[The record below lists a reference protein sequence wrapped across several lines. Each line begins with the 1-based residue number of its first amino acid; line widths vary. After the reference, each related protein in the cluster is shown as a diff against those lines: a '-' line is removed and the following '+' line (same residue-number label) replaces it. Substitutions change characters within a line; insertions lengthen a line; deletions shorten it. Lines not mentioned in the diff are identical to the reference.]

1 MTPPHD
7 DSVRLPSSTAEAW
20 VAHVALLDAYE
31 RAVDAGEDGSRHG
44 EALEQIEAGC
54 ALDRAGRVL
63 LCEALVEYLADAP
76 LRDRAVGRTLLRR
89 TREHG
94 TSTSQHV

>member
-7 DSVRLPSSTAEAW
+7 ESARLPSSTAEAW
-20 VAHVALLDAYE
+20 VAHAALLDAYE
-31 RAVDAGEDGSRHG
+31 RAVDAGNDGGRHG
-44 EALEQIEAGC
+44 EVLEQIEAGC

-89 TREHG
+89 TREDV
-94 TSTSQHV
+94 TSTSQRV